1 MVHEGIQGQSD
12 VRDTPAPNTLSYYVS
27 SWDTRLTQEA
37 RAYPGGRMGLGTVR
51 VMIPNGHR
59 KPSLHAEHFSPRV
72 LVNLLPKDNE

>member
-1 MVHEGIQGQSD
+1 
-12 VRDTPAPNTLSYYVS
+12 
-27 SWDTRLTQEA
+27 
-37 RAYPGGRMGLGTVR
+37 MGLGTVR